1 MTDASNATRDNR
13 QKAGQNE
20 SLDKLRSLSD
30 VRSLYESV
38 GKQELEEIQ
47 QILTKEVQTRPLRSL
62 GIAAAIGLCLGF
74 IAGR

>member
-1 MTDASNATRDNR
+1 MTDTSNTTRDNR

-20 SLDKLRSLSD
+20 SGNKRPSPPDVPSLS
-30 VRSLYESV
+30 ESV

-47 QILTKEVQTRPLRSL
+47 QMLTKEVQTRPLRSL